1 MDKIGIIGG
10 RDSVLGFLAIGFA
23 VRPAADADAA
33 RRALQELAAE
43 CAAIY
48 ITEEYA
54 EALAEDIAK
63 YKDMPTPAVVVLPGV
78 GGSAWRRSAVRR
90 SVRLARTFCSEKIR
104 KERKANG

>member
-78 GGSAWRRSAVRR
+78 GGSRGLGMEALRSAAQRAVGADF
-90 SVRLARTFCSEKIR
+90 LFIE
-104 KERKANG
+104 N

>member
-33 RRALQELAAE
+33 RRALQDLAAK

-63 YKDMPTPAVVVLPGV
+63 YKDRPTPAVVALPGA
-78 GGSAWRRSAVRR
+78 GGSRGLGMEALRSAAQRAIGADFLFR
-90 SVRLARTFCSEKIR
+90 E
-104 KERKANG
+104 N